1 MHLMEKEKDSIYVFE
16 SNWIIVQ
23 EISAMD
29 DKLKE
34 LKGKLEDLDQEFK
47 KLEDDVD
54 KQTNEYLGIIK
65 DLSNCESQN
74 KIIDIR
80 LRNQQALK
88 ESNKKLFGLT

>member
-1 MHLMEKEKDSIYVFE
+1 M
-16 SNWIIVQ
+16 Q

-34 LKGKLEDLDQEFK
+34 MKGKLEDLDQEFK
-47 KLEDDVD
+47 KLEEDVD
-54 KQTNEYLGIIK
+54 RQTNEYLSIIK
-65 DLSNCESQN
+65 DLSNCENQN

-88 ESNKKLFGLT
+88 ESSH